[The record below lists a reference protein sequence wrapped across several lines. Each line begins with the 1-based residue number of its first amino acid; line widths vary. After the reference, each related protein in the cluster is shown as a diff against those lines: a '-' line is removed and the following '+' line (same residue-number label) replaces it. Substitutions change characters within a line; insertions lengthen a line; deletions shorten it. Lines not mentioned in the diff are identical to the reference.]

1 MLSFTIHD
9 LGGTQILECKG
20 RLTIESAGSLRKG
33 VMAQP
38 HGSVVVLDFKEVTGV
53 DAAGLGVL
61 ASLQAWAQRA
71 GTEIKL
77 MNLMPRVERTIELT
91 GLKSVFT
98 ICSGRD
104 LLDLWCLALRYEHMA
119 PPLKQAAGF

>member
-9 LGGTQILECKG
+9 LGDTQIFECKG
-20 RLTIESAGSLRKG
+20 RLTIESAGTLRKA
-33 VMAQP
+33 VLAQP
-38 HGSVVVLDFKEVTGV
+38 HVPVVVLDFKEITGL

-61 ASLQAWAQRA
+61 ATLQGWAQRV

-77 MNLMPRVERTIELT
+77 MNLMPRVEKMLELT

-98 ICSGRD
+98 ICSGRE